1 MDSSLQH
8 LNIDL
13 YREAEECDPPL
24 FFIKGNHHP
33 VYQSRSTV
41 TNLHAMLLQ
50 LRTSVSAV
58 MVLSIIPLSMLLEFC
73 LRWRLKVLAG
83 QSQCSL
89 TVYYTT
95 WLFSILHHHPD
106 PTEPQVLI
114 SWQLSSSYCDDSA
127 VTCGFLISSAG
138 LGKHSVCYG

>member
-58 MVLSIIPLSMLLEFC
+58 MVLSIIPLSMLFGVLFEV
-73 LRWRLKVLAG
+73 KVK
-83 QSQCSL
+83 
-89 TVYYTT
+89 
-95 WLFSILHHHPD
+95 
-106 PTEPQVLI
+106 
-114 SWQLSSSYCDDSA
+114 
-127 VTCGFLISSAG
+127 G
-138 LGKHSVCYG
+138 LGWTVPVQPHCILYYMTIQHPPPPP